1 MWMRIKMKKFFVA
14 LLFVLSTV
22 AFSKTWEAETR
33 FCDEVTSGFWFPNH
47 NWTDK
52 GEPWIKPLMFGEF
65 LNEYEDYGISFNY
78 YYSYYCFAC
87 DYVNPF
93 NIRYLPP
100 SSTAENEILMEDSVY
115 FFSGCELDSYG
126 HPVNEKDFSIGNL
139 SIDDFKL
146 VTEFEIDPEFPG
158 FDEPSGFSLESFY
171 VFCPQWREMGI
182 YFIYKKYSDKF
193 EYNAL
198 CHYVFAY
205 GLYGY
210 GIQCEFQDDG
220 SLNFDKQPDATGI
233 SDDYCAALESLKLK
247 SNLLAKKKSRSN
259 AVLYKINGTPATKNS
274 SNIVIQ
280 NKQPVLQL
288 KGR

>member
-1 MWMRIKMKKFFVA
+1 MKKLFVA
-14 LLFVLSTV
+14 LLFVLCAA

-33 FCDEVTSGFWFPNH
+33 LCYEVTGGFWFPDH

-52 GEPWIKPLMFGEF
+52 GEPWIKPLMYGETIWDYD
-65 LNEYEDYGISFNY
+65 EYGISFNY
-78 YYSYYCFAC
+78 HDPGYCFAC
-87 DYVNPF
+87 EWVDPF
-93 NIRYLPP
+93 NMRYRPRLA
-100 SSTAENEILMEDSVY
+100 TAENELLMEDSVY
-115 FFSGCELDSYG
+115 FFSSCELDARY
-126 HPVNEKDFSIGNL
+126 HRPINRKDLSIENL

-146 VTEFEIDPEFPG
+146 VTDFEIDSEFSSSIG
-158 FDEPSGFSLESFY
+158 TGFSLEGFY
-171 VFCPQWREMGI
+171 CICHGGI
-182 YFIYKKYSDKF
+182 DQDGLYFIYKKYSDKF

-198 CHYVFAY
+198 CHFVFAY
-205 GLYGY
+205 GIYGF

-220 SLNFDKQPDATGI
+220 SLNFDKLPYAYGI
-233 SDDYCAALESLKLK
+233 SDDYCVALESLKLK

-259 AVLYKINGTPATKNS
+259 AVLYKINGTPATNNS